1 MSDPTALSQ
10 TRSHGDSGCVDCRYD
25 YRNEESIAQ
34 RARWYVNLS
43 SATVSNRVT
52 DILSLADSGPD
63 DPIMQPTNRGNKM
76 KANAK
81 YVREGAMGYIN
92 AEEFYREV
100 CYFIGNSPSA
110 GANGATGKT

>member
-1 MSDPTALSQ
+1 MLLHVGFVA
-10 TRSHGDSGCVDCRYD
+10 H
-25 YRNEESIAQ
+25 I
-34 RARWYVNLS
+34 
-43 SATVSNRVT
+43 VSV
-52 DILSLADSGPD
+52 ADSGPD

-100 CYFIGNSPSA
+100 RCRLKWS
-110 GANGATGKT
+110 TL